1 MLWIFRFPLCF
12 GWVPN
17 HSLHSRGVFGGFGS
31 EMIRAGT
38 SRRRKCK
45 AFAEVR
51 QYLAEELLRF
61 FEIGDSPTTVVG
73 WKKKR
78 EREGME

>member
-1 MLWIFRFPLCF
+1 
-12 GWVPN
+12 
-17 HSLHSRGVFGGFGS
+17 
-31 EMIRAGT
+31 MIRAGT

-78 EREGME
+78 ERRDGITGENWSIICCKSQQAQSASLQFR